1 MLPGVDRLAVEAAGR
16 RLEGRVRATPLIRDG
31 ESGVWLKCEQEQITG
46 SFKLRGAFH
55 RMLLLTEADRRS
67 GVVAASAGNHGQG
80 VAYAARALGIQAHIV
95 VPATAVARKVDAIR
109 ALGAEVILAAGGYAV
124 AEADGHRLAEAS
136 GAVWISPYNDSGVIA
151 GQGTLGLEIEAEWGP
166 SLREGGARIFVPVG
180 GGGLAAGI
188 GVALDAWRPGVR
200 VIGVL
205 PEHSAYLHAFFH
217 HGTMDDVVEQ
227 PTLADGLAGA
237 IEDGSIT
244 LQLARS
250 FVDDMMLVSEDEI
263 RGAMAWACRRGTI
276 IEPSA
281 AVALAG
287 ALRDGGARRLA
298 VLSGGNVDPG
308 LWEEIR
314 QHAQA

>member
-1 MLPGVDRLAVEAAGR
+1 MPASVDRRAVEAAAHRLAGR
-16 RLEGRVRATPLIRDG
+16 IRPTPVIRDD
-31 ESGVWLKCEQEQITG
+31 ETGVWLKCEQDQITG
-46 SFKLRGAFH
+46 SFKLRGAFD
-55 RMLLLTEADRRS
+55 RLLRLTEAERRS

-80 VAYAARALGIQAHIV
+80 VAFAARALGIQARIV
-95 VPATAVARKVDAIR
+95 VPAAAVARKVEAMR
-109 ALGAEVILAAGGYAV
+109 RLGAEVILAAGGYAAAEAQGRQLAV
-124 AEADGHRLAEAS
+124 AE
-136 GAVWISPYNDSGVIA
+136 GAVWVSPYNDAAVIA
-151 GQGTLGLEIEAEWGP
+151 GQGTLGLEIETAWEP
-166 SLREGGARIFVPVG
+166 SLRAGGAQVFVPVG

-188 GVALDAWRPGVR
+188 GAALDAWRPGLR

-217 HGTMDDVVEQ
+217 HGSMGDVVEQ

-237 IEDGSIT
+237 VEDGSIT
-244 LQLARS
+244 LGLVKAY
-250 FVDDMMLVSEDEI
+250 VDDMRLVSEDEI
-263 RGAMAWACRRGTI
+263 REALAWACRRDLV

-287 ALRDGGARRLA
+287 ALRDGGDCALA

-308 LWEEIR
+308 LWESIR